1 MVHRKPVRRRANG
14 PLTAG
19 HSAVKSRCVALLGC
33 LPVLLSGGC
42 GVPTGGAPETIAPS
56 DVPYGLTSP
65 TPSAPAV
72 TSAPPREDLP
82 RVYFIDQAGVLVPS
96 GRTVSGSTVRERLT
110 DLLEQL
116 ANGPTTGELD
126 DELATALP
134 PGVRLS
140 VAGLEDSRVT
150 VDIAGGPDT
159 PTGRESRRAV
169 AQIVLT
175 VTSLPEVGAV
185 LLTHDGAPVEAPL
198 PSGELS
204 SGPLTAADYTAA
216 LVAAPS

>member
-1 MVHRKPVRRRANG
+1 MRGLRA
-14 PLTAG
+14 
-19 HSAVKSRCVALLGC
+19 ALLGC
-33 LPVLLSGGC
+33 LLVLLSGGC
-42 GVPTGGAPETIAPS
+42 GVPTGGTPETIAPS

-65 TPSAPAV
+65 TPSAAAV
-72 TSAPPREDLP
+72 TSAPPRENLP
-82 RVYFIDQAGVLVPS
+82 RVYFIDPGNVLVPS
-96 GRTVSGSTVRERLT
+96 GRTVSGGTVRERLT

-116 ANGPTTGELD
+116 ANGPTAGELD

-140 VAGLEDSRVT
+140 VADLEDGTAT
-150 VDIAGGPDT
+150 VDIAGGPET

-175 VTSLPEVGAV
+175 ATSLPEVGAV
-185 LLTHDGAPVEAPL
+185 LLTHGGAPVEAPL